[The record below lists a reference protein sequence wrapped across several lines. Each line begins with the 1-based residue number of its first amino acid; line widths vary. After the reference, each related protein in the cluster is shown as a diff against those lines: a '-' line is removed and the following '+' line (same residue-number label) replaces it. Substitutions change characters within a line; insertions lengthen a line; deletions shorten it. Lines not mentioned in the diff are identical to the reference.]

1 MRKLKKGSPIP
12 LYIQLK
18 EHILARVERGELKP
32 GQRLP
37 SEREL
42 CDQFAVSRITVRQAL
57 AELMRD
63 GLLQSVPGKGTFVA
77 RKREDEFHPLASFS
91 QQVRTQSQSPSSHV
105 LNRSAIRASERLA
118 RQLQVPIH
126 SKVALIERLRLA
138 DGEARALQ
146 TAYIPLELCPDL
158 LKHDFEKESLYQV
171 LQTVYGLTPVRAD
184 HWFEARL
191 ADPNE
196 ERLLHLAHLS
206 AVLVMRQTSYLQDGR
221 PIEYTRSIY
230 RANERFHSVFGSRA
244 SDVDEP

>member
-1 MRKLKKGSPIP
+1 MRKLKKDSPIP

-18 EHILARVERGELKP
+18 EHILARMERGGLKP

-42 CDQFAVSRITVRQAL
+42 CDQFGVSRITIRQAL
-57 AELMRD
+57 GELMRD
-63 GLLQSVPGKGTFVA
+63 GLLQSVRGKGTFVA

-91 QQVRTQSQSPSSHV
+91 QQVRAQGQSPSSLV
-105 LNRSAIRASERLA
+105 LNQSVTRASERLA
-118 RQLQVPIH
+118 RQLQVSIN
-126 SKVALIERLRLA
+126 SRVALIERLRLA
-138 DGEARALQ
+138 GGEVRALQ
-146 TAYIPLELCPDL
+146 TAYIPLKLCPGL

-171 LQTVYGLTPVRAD
+171 LQMVHGLTPVRAD

-196 ERLLHLAHLS
+196 ERLLHLPHPS

-230 RANERFHSVFGSRA
+230 RANEGFHSVYGSRA